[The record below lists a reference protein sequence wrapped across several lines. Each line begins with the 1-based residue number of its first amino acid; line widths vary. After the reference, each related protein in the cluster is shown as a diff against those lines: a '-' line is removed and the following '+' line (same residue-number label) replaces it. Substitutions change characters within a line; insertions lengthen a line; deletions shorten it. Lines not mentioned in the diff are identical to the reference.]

1 MTDCANGVDIPK
13 DERCTTTSVKE
24 IRTLKVTLG
33 CVEGNRKKWFS
44 KKAEGEE
51 LYRAE
56 RWMP

>member
-51 LYRAE
+51 L
-56 RWMP
+56 